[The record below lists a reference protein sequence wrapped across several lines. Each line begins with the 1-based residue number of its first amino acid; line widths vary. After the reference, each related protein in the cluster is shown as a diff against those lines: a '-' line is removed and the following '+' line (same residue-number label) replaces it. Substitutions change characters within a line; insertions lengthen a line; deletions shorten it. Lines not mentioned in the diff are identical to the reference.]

1 MPTPPNSPAETGRQR
16 QTKPRQPSSADVAV
30 RAGVSRSTVSVVL
43 NGHHTPII
51 AEATRERV
59 LQAARDLNY
68 RPNQLA
74 RALITGASHLIGLWM
89 WSLPSPYDVSIIQ
102 TALGLLRADGFQAL
116 LFEMTPGHETEML
129 LDPSHWPIQ
138 GIITEIKPE
147 FIERFL
153 EEHPSAPPIV
163 TIGAEVSPRTDY
175 IRFDIAAGVREA
187 MEHLNA
193 AGRRRIALVT
203 PSDSDMSREDRHL
216 AYQRYMEGAGREPEF
231 VPCDFVNRSRENVM
245 RTVRDYIAAHGCPD
259 ALLCYN
265 DEIAIAVN
273 RELRES
279 GIAVPQEVAIVGCDG
294 WLETEYQVPR
304 LSTIRLPLEEACRL
318 AWEFL
323 QNRIADPA
331 CPHQQLTLTTHL
343 VVRESS

>member
-1 MPTPPNSPAETGRQR
+1 
-16 QTKPRQPSSADVAV
+16 
-30 RAGVSRSTVSVVL
+30 
-43 NGHHTPII
+43 
-51 AEATRERV
+51 
-59 LQAARDLNY
+59 
-68 RPNQLA
+68 
-74 RALITGASHLIGLWM
+74 M

-102 TALGLLRADGFQAL
+102 TALGLLRADGYQAL
-116 LFEMTPGHETEML
+116 LFEMTPGREAEMF
-129 LDPSHWPIQ
+129 LDPSHWPIE

-175 IRFDIAAGVREA
+175 IRFDIAAGVCEA

-203 PSDSDMSREDRHL
+203 PSDSDMSGEARHM
-216 AYQRYMEGAGREPEF
+216 AYQRFMEAAGQEPEF

-245 RTVRDYIAAHGCPD
+245 RAVRDHIAAHGRPD

-294 WLETEYQVPR
+294 WLETEYQTPR
-304 LSTIRLPLEEACRL
+304 LSTICLPLEEACRL

-323 QNRIADPA
+323 QDRIADPA
-331 CPHQQLTLTTHL
+331 RPPQQVTLPTRL
-343 VVRESS
+343 AVRESS

>member
-1 MPTPPNSPAETGRQR
+1 MPTPPRSPAERGRRR
-16 QTKPRQPSSADVAV
+16 QTKPRQPSSSDVAV
-30 RAGVSRSTVSVVL
+30 RAGVSRSTVSAVL
-43 NGHHTPII
+43 NGHPTPVI

-59 LQAARDLNY
+59 LQAVRDLNY

-89 WSLPSPYDVSIIQ
+89 WSLPSPFDVSIIQ
-102 TALGLLRADGFQAL
+102 TVMGLLRADGFQAL
-116 LFEMTPGHETEML
+116 LFEKTPGHETEML
-129 LDPSHWPIQ
+129 LDPSHWPIE

-153 EEHPSAPPIV
+153 EEHPSTPPIV
-163 TIGAEVSPRTDY
+163 TIGAEVSSQTDY

-187 MEHLNA
+187 MEHLTA
-193 AGRRRIALVT
+193 TDRRRISLVT
-203 PSDSDMSREDRHL
+203 PSGAGMSGEARHL
-216 AYQRYMEGAGREPEF
+216 AYQRFMEEAGREPEF
-231 VPCDFVNRSRENVM
+231 VPCDFGSRSRENVM
-245 RTVRDYIAAHGCPD
+245 RAVRDHIAAHGCPD

-279 GIAVPQEVAIVGCDG
+279 GIVVPQEAAIVGCDG

-331 CPHQQLTLTTHL
+331 CPRQQMTLTTHL
-343 VVRESS
+343 VIRESS